1 MKSPSRSKPN
11 SGKPPTPPAAN
22 KAAESQAEQVRLE
35 DLIDLDV
42 LQRLQDGFAAMTGM
56 SVMLCRRD
64 GKILTRPSFG
74 NRICR
79 LMFERERGKHRRCL
93 VSAVDKARQVASN
106 DSDHRSQCFVGVDQY
121 AAPIVVDGHRLATI
135 VVCGNPNSCETD
147 PSKARMAKLAGVGR
161 AELDRLLDHTVKM
174 DGRQLE
180 AAIRFLHSLATALAQ
195 SSHREYELKRR
206 VRELGMVHAVA
217 SMFAG
222 RADLNEI
229 LQITAAQVVALMN
242 VRACSI
248 RTYNN
253 DTRELQIRAV
263 ANLSKEYL
271 HKGPVRLELSQ
282 IDQAALKGEPV
293 QIISMARD
301 PRVIYKREARR
312 EGLASGLAVGMIYR
326 GQAVGVIHVYT
337 ATRHR
342 FDRFEIEAL
351 KAIAS
356 QAASAVINAEL
367 HMEAHR
373 AEMMDRQM
381 KLAGEVQ
388 RRMLPQSAPRVPNL
402 AIGMI
407 YEPTYEIGGDFY
419 DFIRMADGRTAVAI
433 ADIAG
438 KGMPASLQMASLRSA
453 LRVHC
458 SSGRTAREIIEET
471 NRVFVR
477 DTLTGEFATV
487 FFGVIDPQTGVLEY
501 LDAGHNPPF
510 LVRRGRIEPLQ
521 VTGPVVGI
529 FENAKFESRQIRLR
543 EGDALVLY
551 TDGIIEAMNFDHEQF
566 GLDRFRRSIRKF
578 AKLRV
583 QAMAE
588 NILWDVRRFVG
599 LAPQSDDTTLVVVR
613 YRGGQA

>member
-1 MKSPSRSKPN
+1 
-11 SGKPPTPPAAN
+11 
-22 KAAESQAEQVRLE
+22 
-35 DLIDLDV
+35 
-42 LQRLQDGFAAMTGM
+42 
-56 SVMLCRRD
+56 
-64 GKILTRPSFG
+64 
-74 NRICR
+74 
-79 LMFERERGKHRRCL
+79 
-93 VSAVDKARQVASN
+93 
-106 DSDHRSQCFVGVDQY
+106 
-121 AAPIVVDGHRLATI
+121 
-135 VVCGNPNSCETD
+135 
-147 PSKARMAKLAGVGR
+147 
-161 AELDRLLDHTVKM
+161 
-174 DGRQLE
+174 
-180 AAIRFLHSLATALAQ
+180 
-195 SSHREYELKRR
+195 
-206 VRELGMVHAVA
+206 
-217 SMFAG
+217 
-222 RADLNEI
+222 
-229 LQITAAQVVALMN
+229 
-242 VRACSI
+242 
-248 RTYNN
+248 
-253 DTRELQIRAV
+253 
-263 ANLSKEYL
+263 
-271 HKGPVRLELSQ
+271 
-282 IDQAALKGEPV
+282 
-293 QIISMARD
+293 
-301 PRVIYKREARR
+301 
-312 EGLASGLAVGMIYR
+312 
-326 GQAVGVIHVYT
+326 
-337 ATRHR
+337 
-342 FDRFEIEAL
+342 
-351 KAIAS
+351 
-356 QAASAVINAEL
+356 
-367 HMEAHR
+367 
-373 AEMMDRQM
+373 
-381 KLAGEVQ
+381 
-388 RRMLPQSAPRVPNL
+388 
-402 AIGMI
+402 
-407 YEPTYEIGGDFY
+407 
-419 DFIRMADGRTAVAI
+419 MADCRTAVAI